1 MKPSEDSLL
10 ANLEEFSALSAAA
23 SVTRIFAM
31 RLPTTAGFVPNT
43 VAWMAPVRARRPF
56 IPHKIR
62 EIPGGTAKRTKH
74 GLIPMSSRLKRPP
87 LMPDS
92 SRILKVAIPKGSL
105 QEPTIELL
113 AKAGYEVY
121 VSSRGLRPSSNDP
134 ELDLFMIRAQEIGR
148 YLGQGFID
156 CGITGYDWAY
166 ENEVDLIDLAEL
178 PYSRATT
185 RPTRWVLVV
194 PEDSPIRK
202 PEDLEGKRIATEG
215 VGITRR
221 YLSERGINAEV
232 EFSWGATEVKVPDLV
247 DAIVDVTETGSSIKA
262 NRLRIVDTLLT
273 SFPHFYANPAAAAD
287 PWKREKMDRIA
298 LLLKAALGARGKVG
312 LKMNFPSARLPELL
326 ANLPS
331 LRRPT
336 ISNLSEEGW
345 VAVETVIDE
354 IVVRD
359 IIPELKR
366 LGAEG
371 IIEYPLNKIVP

>member
-1 MKPSEDSLL
+1 VK
-10 ANLEEFSALSAAA
+10 
-23 SVTRIFAM
+23 
-31 RLPTTAGFVPNT
+31 
-43 VAWMAPVRARRPF
+43 
-56 IPHKIR
+56 K
-62 EIPGGTAKRTKH
+62 TKH
-74 GLIPMSSRLKRPP
+74 DLILRILGIKRPP
-87 LMPDS
+87 AMPES
-92 SRILKVAIPKGSL
+92 NRTLKVAIPKGSL

-134 ELDLFMIRAQEIGR
+134 ELDLYMIRAQEIGR

-156 CGITGYDWAY
+156 CGITGFDWAY
-166 ENEVDLIDLAEL
+166 ENEVDLLDLGEL
-178 PYSRATT
+178 PYSRASTL
-185 RPTRWVLVV
+185 PTRWVLVV

-221 YLSERGINAEV
+221 YLKERGINAEV

-273 SFPHFYANPAAAAD
+273 SFPHFYANPVAAED
-287 PWKREKMDRIA
+287 PWKKEKMDRIA
-298 LLLKAALGARGKVG
+298 LLLKAALSARGKVG
-312 LKMNFPSARLPELL
+312 LKMNLPSDRLAELL
-326 ANLPS
+326 KKLPS

-359 IIPELKR
+359 IIPALKQ

-371 IIEYPLNKIVP
+371 IIEYPLNKVVP

>member
-1 MKPSEDSLL
+1 
-10 ANLEEFSALSAAA
+10 
-23 SVTRIFAM
+23 
-31 RLPTTAGFVPNT
+31 
-43 VAWMAPVRARRPF
+43 
-56 IPHKIR
+56 
-62 EIPGGTAKRTKH
+62 
-74 GLIPMSSRLKRPP
+74 
-87 LMPDS
+87 MPDT
-92 SRILKVAIPKGSL
+92 SRSLKFAIPKGSL

-113 AKAGYEVY
+113 AKAGYEVH
-121 VSSRGLRPSSNDP
+121 VSSRGLRPSSNDS
-134 ELDLFMIRAQEIGR
+134 ELDLYLIRAQEIGR

-166 ENEVDLIDLAEL
+166 ENGVDLIDLAEL
-178 PYSRATT
+178 PYSRATV
-185 RPTRWVLVV
+185 RPTKWVLVV
-194 PEDSPIRK
+194 PEESPIRK

-215 VGITRR
+215 VGITQR
-221 YLSERGINAEV
+221 YLDERGIKAEV

-273 SFPHFYANPAAAAD
+273 SFPHFYSSHAAAAD
-287 PWKREKMDRIA
+287 PWKKEKMERIS
-298 LLLKAALGARGKVG
+298 LLLKAALAARGKVG
-312 LKMNFPSARLPELL
+312 LKMNFPVSQLPELL
-326 ANLPS
+326 GKLPS

-336 ISNLSEEGW
+336 IAQLSEEGW